1 MTVSTTINS
10 MLLTFGPVIVIYQG
24 LKLKQF
30 NAYPACF
37 FGAIAFLLTQVAKFI
52 ILAIAF
58 PIVFPSE
65 DFGDDGDQASKFIVE
80 HDILRALVSMIDVV
94 GLYMVIDA
102 KRLVN
107 VMGDNDVKLLAIGLG
122 WSAAELLTSHFLDI
136 IFQGWSNEL
145 KMEYIV

>member
-1 MTVSTTINS
+1 
-10 MLLTFGPVIVIYQG
+10 
-24 LKLKQF
+24 
-30 NAYPACF
+30 
-37 FGAIAFLLTQVAKFI
+37 
-52 ILAIAF
+52 
-58 PIVFPSE
+58 
-65 DFGDDGDQASKFIVE
+65 
-80 HDILRALVSMIDVV
+80 MIDVV